1 MNITRK
7 EWIAAEQFG
16 PAYNIYRVY
25 FTKNEVIVIRI
36 NNPFAL
42 SKEGKI
48 EVIPTIYQM
57 DFGSDVIE
65 SRYPL

>member
-1 MNITRK
+1 
-7 EWIAAEQFG
+7 
-16 PAYNIYRVY
+16 
-25 FTKNEVIVIRI
+25 VIVIRI